1 MFVPKLEKIEQNYSF
16 EEILPKK
23 IDLKEGEKHF
33 FMAGKVAD
41 LEMNLAA
48 GAEAT
53 VLFLSAESGD
63 ASDLPN
69 FLKVNLN
76 GAEAKIKIL
85 LGAVMNGGLKREIQ
99 LKVNHLHARTESLTV
114 IKNLMYDQ
122 SALSLKGNIY
132 IPRESQQ
139 SKAFFQHDALLM
151 SRESRSAT
159 IPSLE
164 IIANDVQAGH
174 SASVGKLDE
183 EILFYCQ
190 TRGLDKKM
198 AEEMLVKGFL
208 EGILKEIE
216 NESLVE
222 QLRGYYEGLL

>member
-1 MFVPKLEKIEQNYSF
+1 MFVPKLEKIEQGYSF
-16 EEILPKK
+16 EEILPAK
-23 IDLKEGEKHF
+23 INLAEGEKHF
-33 FMAGKVAD
+33 FMAGKISD
-41 LEMNLAA
+41 LEINLGK

-53 VLFLSAESGD
+53 VLFLSAESADGS
-63 ASDLPN
+63 ALPN
-69 FLKVNLN
+69 FIKANLN

-85 LGAVMNGGLKREIQ
+85 IAAVMRQKLQREIQ
-99 LKVNHLHARTESLTV
+99 LKINHLHAVSESLTIV
-114 IKNLMYDQ
+114 KNLMYDQ
-122 SALSLKGNIY
+122 AALSLKGNIY

-151 SRESRSAT
+151 SKESRSAT

-190 TRGLDKKM
+190 TRGM
-198 AEEMLVKGFL
+198 SRTEAEEMLVKGFL
-208 EGILKEIE
+208 EGILKEIK

-222 QLRGYYEGLL
+222 QLREYYEGIL